1 MEITFLGTA
10 SCIPSESR
18 GVSCIAL
25 RYRTETWL
33 FDCGE
38 ASQLQLQR
46 SKIRPSKI
54 TKVFLSHLH
63 GDHSF
68 GLPGVLCLMGQST
81 LDERGR
87 ALEEGEESEVIDIYG
102 PEGTRDFVR
111 SIVQLTYSKIVAP
124 HRIHELKDVPNL
136 HHKNSR
142 RPFSQV
148 KTRMDTHFGE
158 IDGSKDIYPDSKGC
172 YVLLDN
178 EEVTISAAPM
188 QHTIPCVGFVVQEKS
203 KPGKLKVELVKP
215 LVEKNAAALVS
226 QLSLKKGDPLKA
238 LQHLKLLPP
247 DSSFVFPDG
256 TTVYAN
262 DILEPPKKGRKVVI
276 MGDTCS
282 GDMIAELA
290 LDADVLIHEAT
301 NAWIKEQDAVK
312 YPSYLALEK
321 DTLKNGHSTPQMAG
335 RFARRINS
343 KKLILTH
350 FSPRYRGEADEYFMK
365 QMWKIENMARETS
378 GLFGDNDVIAAWD
391 YLMLP
396 IPQINPFADSNSTTA
411 AVSNENTC
419 NSIDFDTVS

>member
-10 SCIPSESR
+10 SCVPTESR
-18 GVSCIAL
+18 GVSSIAF
-25 RYRTETWL
+25 RYLADTWL

-38 ASQLQLQR
+38 STQIQIQK

-68 GLPGVLCLMGQST
+68 GLPGVLCSMGLSNGDDLISRT
-81 LDERGR
+81 GERD
-87 ALEEGEESEVIDIYG
+87 VVDIYG

-111 SIVQLTYSKIVAP
+111 SVIQLTYSRAVTP
-124 HRIHELKDVPNL
+124 HRIHEIKGVPNL
-136 HHKNSR
+136 HFKNSR
-142 RPFSQV
+142 TPFSQV
-148 KTRMDTHFGE
+148 QTQMSSEFGE
-158 IDGSKDIYPDSKGC
+158 MTGSRDIYPNSKGC
-172 YVLLDN
+172 YLLLDN
-178 EEVTISAAPM
+178 DEVTVSAAPM
-188 QHTIPCVGFVVQEKS
+188 QHTIPCVGYVIQEKT

-226 QLSLKKGDPLKA
+226 QLSLQKGDPLKA

-247 DSSFVFPDG
+247 GSSFVFPDG

-290 LDADVLIHEAT
+290 VDADVLIHEAT
-301 NAWIKEQDAVK
+301 NAWIKEQDAMK
-312 YPSYLALEK
+312 FNNYFALERE
-321 DTLKNGHSTPQMAG
+321 TQKNGHSTPQMAG
-335 RFARRINS
+335 RFAKRINA
-343 KKLILTH
+343 KKLYLTH
-350 FSPRYRGEADEYFMK
+350 FSPRYHGGSEENSMK

-378 GLFGDNDVIAAWD
+378 GLYGDNDVIAAWD
-391 YLMLP
+391 HLTL
-396 IPQINPFADSNSTTA
+396 
-411 AVSNENTC
+411 AVR
-419 NSIDFDTVS
+419 